1 MVNIL
6 DKIKKAGLVGRGG
19 ASFPVNLKWQAVKN
33 EKRPEKYLVINGAEG
48 EPGIHKDAYIINN
61 YPEELMFGI
70 KIALDFIKAKKIYF
84 YLNKNLYSSKNKL
97 NKIANAIGLK
107 GKIIFFLKPIDSGY
121 FAGEESTI
129 LNIIEGKNIEPRL
142 RPPFPT
148 CSGLYGMPTLIN
160 NIETIYN
167 VYLVSKNKYQ
177 NKRFYSVNFD
187 KKNKGVYF
195 LPENLTIKQILKE
208 TDNYPDYDFFVQI
221 GGDASGEVLNSKQL
235 NKKVDGAGSI
245 TVYNLEKHIPEKLI
259 KYWLSFFRDNSCGQ
273 CTPCREGTYRL
284 YEMFENF
291 GLKMAKE
298 KNFTDLC
305 DNLFLSS
312 FCALGTAV
320 PIAILSYFKNV
331 YEPLIVSQKKIKG
344 LEKNVKRK
352 K

>member
-6 DKIKKAGLVGRGG
+6 DKIKKAGLLGRGG
-19 ASFPVNLKWQAVKN
+19 ASFPVHLKWQAVK
-33 EKRPEKYLVINGAEG
+33 EVKDKIKYLVINGAEG
-48 EPGIHKDAYIINN
+48 EPGIYKDAYIINN
-61 YPEELMFGI
+61 YSEELMRGI
-70 KIALDFIKAKKIYF
+70 KIASDFIKAEKIYF
-84 YLNKNLYSSKNKL
+84 YLNKNLYNSKNKL
-97 NKIANAIGLK
+97 NKIANSIGLK
-107 GKIIFFLKPIDSGY
+107 GKIVFFLKPINSGY
-121 FAGEESTI
+121 IAGEETAI
-129 LNIIEGKNIEPRL
+129 LNIIEGKNVEPRL
-142 RPPFPT
+142 KPPFPV
-148 CSGLYGMPTLIN
+148 CHGLYARPTLIN

-167 VYLVSKNKYQ
+167 VCLVSQNKYQ
-177 NKRFYSVNFD
+177 NKRFYSINFD

-195 LPENLTIKQILKE
+195 LPEDLSIYEILKQ
-208 TDNYPDYDFFVQI
+208 TNNYPKYDFFVQV

-235 NKKVDGAGSI
+235 DRKVDGAGSI
-245 TVYNLEKHIPEKLI
+245 TIYNLNKHQAEKIV

-291 GLKMAKE
+291 GLKMTKE

-320 PIAILSYFKNV
+320 PIAILSYFKNI
-331 YEPLIVSQKKIKG
+331 YEPLIVSKKDSKV
-344 LEKNVKRK
+344 LKKNVKRK